1 VTVCYQT
8 KGITGRTK
16 LGMTV
21 FIHLASAKAGDSDV
35 VVIEDITSWQ
45 HPVKKVF
52 AKYGIKIDKVELF
65 RQT

>member
-1 VTVCYQT
+1 
-8 KGITGRTK
+8 
-16 LGMTV
+16 MTV